1 MLRLVEIVLGMAL
14 MYFGIEKLC
23 HADRVRSVIYGLI
36 AIAGLIVTVHGL
48 LVYLVPGVYFVAVET
63 GDQVLR
69 KKVVLLHN

>member
-48 LVYLVPGVYFVAVET
+48 LVYLVPGFFGPV
-63 GDQVLR
+63 
-69 KKVVLLHN
+69 